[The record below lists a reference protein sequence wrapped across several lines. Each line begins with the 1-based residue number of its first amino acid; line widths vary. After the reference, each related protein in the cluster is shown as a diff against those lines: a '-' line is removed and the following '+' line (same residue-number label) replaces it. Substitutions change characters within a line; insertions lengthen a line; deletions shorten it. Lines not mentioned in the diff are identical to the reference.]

1 MVVCKRVKNKKQK
14 TVVDDFEGFMSKA
27 AFHALKTDKIAP
39 GGHV

>member
-1 MVVCKRVKNKKQK
+1 MVVCKRVKNKKT

-27 AFHALKTDKIAP
+27 AFHALKTHKIAP